1 MKATQLDECRRSYNM
16 ANIERNAASEMLEDK
31 VRNLD
36 ELHSQV
42 KKWEEKFKV
51 QEEFEYQI
59 ISPKCLLSQITGG
72 NTQIYLLYRKPYSHL
87 FF

>member
-1 MKATQLDECRRSYNM
+1 MISKTIYQDSAKTFLFKCDAAKLYEFFMKATQLDECRRSYNM

-51 QEEFEYQI
+51 
-59 ISPKCLLSQITGG
+59 
-72 NTQIYLLYRKPYSHL
+72 
-87 FF
+87 

>member
-1 MKATQLDECRRSYNM
+1 MKATQLEECKRSYNL
-16 ANIERNAASEMLEDK
+16 ANIEKNAASDLLGDK

-51 QEEFEYQI
+51 NNINSSVSNRFWFYDY
-59 ISPKCLLSQITGG
+59 
-72 NTQIYLLYRKPYSHL
+72 NTFWSKPLNMSNL
-87 FF
+87 